1 MKSIQIG
8 KEEVEIFLLAED
20 MILYIENPKDS
31 RNKLLG
37 LISAE
42 SLKDTKIN
50 YISIH

>member
-8 KEEVEIFLLAED
+8 KEVEIFLLAED
-20 MILYIENPKDS
+20 MILYIDNPKDS

-37 LISAE
+37 LISSE
-42 SLKDTKIN
+42 SLQDKKIN